1 MRKNEQTRVCTAR
14 TTTRQATLF
23 SSRHSAEHLRALE
36 PFFHFVAA
44 GVWTGTFPCNW
55 DDGACTLDISL
66 HFRFPLWSKSPVWR
80 SFDFCRVSDFFCI
93 VSLMRSKALAR
104 RPSLP
109 QHNAL
114 GVEWGT
120 TTWCCQEL
128 HVYFVS
134 CSLRKWPKPS
144 HAQIDPD
151 WLEKRIMFCF
161 LLHDLLHEMHHA
173 PCTSIQSDILTTDK
187 FHERSW
193 LWRANHSQFCSEDV
207 IDQLLSIHVDSLW
220 TCHATDTHWSWSPR
234 AFAEQDGA
242 WIMVN

>member
-1 MRKNEQTRVCTAR
+1 MGSLAGIIRQIPRSKLSWSFGDAEPMRKNEQTRVCTAR

-80 SFDFCRVSDFFCI
+80 SFDFAGLAIFFCI

-114 GVEWGT
+114 GVE
-120 TTWCCQEL
+120 
-128 HVYFVS
+128 
-134 CSLRKWPKPS
+134 
-144 HAQIDPD
+144 
-151 WLEKRIMFCF
+151 
-161 LLHDLLHEMHHA
+161 
-173 PCTSIQSDILTTDK
+173 
-187 FHERSW
+187 
-193 LWRANHSQFCSEDV
+193 
-207 IDQLLSIHVDSLW
+207 
-220 TCHATDTHWSWSPR
+220 
-234 AFAEQDGA
+234 
-242 WIMVN
+242 